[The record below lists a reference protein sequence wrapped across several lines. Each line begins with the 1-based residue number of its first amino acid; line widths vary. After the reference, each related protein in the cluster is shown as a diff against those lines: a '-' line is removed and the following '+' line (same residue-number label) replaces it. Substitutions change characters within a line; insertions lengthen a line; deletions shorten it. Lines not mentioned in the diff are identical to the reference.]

1 MVDIAGMRADGY
13 QDHRKKWRGLVNAFV
28 SVGTVLAVVG
38 SLGIGTA
45 PADTVPTAP
54 TIRRTVSAD
63 ALPTVQVDGV
73 VWAQIVVG
81 NTVYVTG
88 KFANARPAG
97 APPGTDLVPRS
108 NALAYD
114 LDTGE
119 LKPWAPALNGQG
131 RALTAPKEGKPFS
144 IGDYYPPV

>member
-45 PADTVPTAP
+45 TADTAPTVPTIP
-54 TIRRTVSAD
+54 RTVSAD

-73 VWAQIVVG
+73 VWA
-81 NTVYVTG
+81 
-88 KFANARPAG
+88 
-97 APPGTDLVPRS
+97 
-108 NALAYD
+108 
-114 LDTGE
+114 
-119 LKPWAPALNGQG
+119 
-131 RALTAPKEGKPFS
+131 
-144 IGDYYPPV
+144 